1 MPRMQMIVRSCV
13 EVGKLAFR
21 LVSEAKK
28 EGL

>member
-1 MPRMQMIVRSCV
+1 MPREQMIVRSCV
-13 EVGKLAFR
+13 EAGKHAFR